1 MTACWIFAYNCLHL
15 VFLIKV
21 KYVFAWE
28 QIKHLSHKQEIQLHP
43 LPAVKPSANSL
54 IWVPQFL
61 YLSSVESTTCPL
73 STLFVCFFVLII
85 RNVKKKKL
93 MKSVLQKHLTLG
105 RGGRVILGGNR
116 VWWYQRK
123 CLLTKKL
130 QVFVWS

>member
-85 RNVKKKKL
+85 RNVKKKL